1 MTSRIKSLFFNEH
14 VMEDVIIV
22 MISASS
28 DTHARCLGIPYP
40 FTSTVGFYD
49 GFFSVFVLAN
59 AAFSLVAYNTVR
71 DQSERLFYT
80 PFRSFFIARL
90 DINNR
95 IEFKENKHI

>member
-1 MTSRIKSLFFNEH
+1 MPYPFKGSTELSQALFEYYLSGGN
-14 VMEDVIIV
+14 
-22 MISASS
+22 SSS